1 MARREVETALNEL
14 FDVNEVNVLRKLN
27 EVIAQ
32 ATTTQ
37 AGTVLQ
43 AATVAAVASA
53 NAGATYTAAEQTLIN
68 ELKTQVNAIRT
79 ALRAAGIMA

>member
-27 EVIAQ
+27 EVIAE

-37 AGTVLQ
+37 AGTVRRASLP
-43 AATVAAVASA
+43 AAAPVPFADL
-53 NAGATYTAAEQTLIN
+53 TAAAN
-68 ELKTQVNAIRT
+68 YVNSLRT
-79 ALRAAGIMA
+79 ALINAGIGI